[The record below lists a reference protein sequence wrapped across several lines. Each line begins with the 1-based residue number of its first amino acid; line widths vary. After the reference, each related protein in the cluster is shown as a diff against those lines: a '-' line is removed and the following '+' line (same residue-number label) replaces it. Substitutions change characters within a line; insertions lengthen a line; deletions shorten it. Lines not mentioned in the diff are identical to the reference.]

1 MLDMIV
7 RRESGAA
14 GMGRASR
21 ACLWLILSGA
31 LLGCSIKLGLWA
43 GTAHWYQLR
52 YFTTLSN
59 LLAAIYSLWALL
71 RGRDRTPPLLH
82 GAALMAV
89 LVTGVIYHLLL
100 RGTFGGFTPFT
111 LGWLGDQMVH
121 TAVPVLMALDWLL
134 FVPKGRS
141 ALWYPLGWAVFPA
154 AYFAGT
160 VLIARTG
167 CCLPNSN
174 TPYPY
179 PFLDVWAL
187 GWGPVLRNAALVGLA
202 YLGLGWGLV
211 WLDRRLAEQKTDVVK
226 R

>member
-1 MLDMIV
+1 
-7 RRESGAA
+7 
-14 GMGRASR
+14 MGRASR
-21 ACLWLILSGA
+21 ACLWLTLSGA

-43 GTAHWYQLR
+43 GAVHWYQLR

-89 LVTGVIYHLLL
+89 LVTGLIYHLLL
-100 RGTFGGFTPFT
+100 RKAFGGFTPFT

-134 FVPKGRS
+134 FIPKGRS
-141 ALWYPLGWAVFPA
+141 TLWYPLGWAVFPA
-154 AYFAGT
+154 TYFAGT

-167 CCLPNSN
+167 RCLPNSN

-179 PFLDVWAL
+179 PFWMCGLWDGGLCFETPPLWVWHTW
-187 GWGPVLRNAALVGLA
+187 GWAGAW
-202 YLGLGWGLV
+202 YGWTGAWQNKKLM
-211 WLDRRLAEQKTDVVK
+211 W
-226 R
+226 